1 MYHQRRNNRR
11 RLGNQSTLRRACKK
25 RQRAIRVHQR
35 RMGTLLVRRT
45 YRYRRRKI
53 SYVCRKQR
61 SYRVLA
67 LLVLIPTLVFG
78 YRFTTANLA
87 DIMTSEKQCEE
98 SDCSSSSPNTI
109 SSSSDVIVE
118 DEEAYTQSKPYKPI
132 EFFTTTVTAVE
143 STTTAVT
150 QNSTN
155 TSTVSTSQQIQQNT
169 TSSSTTEVSNSSIAT
184 TSTTIENVNVS
195 RDMNLSIR
203 TGLSKKD
210 FVTLVNNVKYF
221 KGTAIQSNAGFIWEC
236 CKTYNVN
243 EIFMLAVFAQESGWG
258 KDKKHIATNNYGSMM
273 HGGKLIQYASAQE
286 GMEANIKHLGKN
298 YLSKDGKF
306 YNGPTLDG
314 VKTKYC
320 PTDPWTEGVYG
331 CMLKILNF
339 SK

>member
-1 MYHQRRNNRR
+1 MYHRRRNNR
-11 RLGNQSTLRRACKK
+11 RLGNQSTLRRARKK
-25 RQRAIRVHQR
+25 RQRAIRVQQR
-35 RMGTLLVRRT
+35 RKGVLLANR
-45 YRYRRRKI
+45 RYRRRKT
-53 SYVCRKQR
+53 SYVCRKR
-61 SYRVLA
+61 KSCRLLV

-78 YRFTTANLA
+78 YRFAFANLA
-87 DIMTSEKQCEE
+87 DITASKEQSEE
-98 SDCSSSSPNTI
+98 SVCSG
-109 SSSSDVIVE
+109 SSSDIIVE
-118 DEEAYTQSKPYKPI
+118 DEEKYTQSKPYKSI
-132 EFFTTTVTAVE
+132 EFFTTTVTVVE
-143 STTTAVT
+143 GTTTAVT

-155 TSTVSTSQQIQQNT
+155 TSTVSTSQQTQQNT
-169 TSSSTTEVSNSSIAT
+169 TSSPTTEVSNGSIAAT
-184 TSTTIENVNVS
+184 NSTTATSTIIENVKIM

-210 FVTLVNNVKYF
+210 FITLVNNVKYF

-243 EIFMLAVFAQESGWG
+243 EIFILAVFAQESGWG

-286 GMEANIKHLGKN
+286 GMEANIKHLGEN
-298 YLSKDGKF
+298 YLSKNGRF

-331 CMLKILNF
+331 CMVKILGF